1 MGVKVGTRLKVFR
14 GPPQFQLILSGKMG
28 SPTRNRAKYDIT
40 WCNCKQFIRLYRLC
54 IINDDLIELG
64 NEKGAGVSVRL
75 PSNKVMPRR
84 TSSRDLLRGGVIRR
98 QSSKDLRSAVLMKRQ
113 SSRDMVNGG
122 PKNVTKDP
130 RICLIKRQ
138 SSQDLCNDRF
148 TIRRDSI
155 NGLRI
160 VSRDPP
166 EDCDSDTIQRLGDIN
181 ISDDKREFTKFQL
194 EALKT
199 HNLYRREHQAP
210 SMGLDAEL
218 CKRSDSSENLLF
230 GKIYCTFPIL
240 NISLP

>member
-1 MGVKVGTRLKVFR
+1 MTWVYIGTRLKVFR

-40 WCNCKQFIRLYRLC
+40 WCNCKQFIRFYRRR
-54 IINDDLIELG
+54 IINHDIIELG
-64 NEKGAGVSVRL
+64 NEKGDGVSVRL
-75 PSNKVMPRR
+75 PSNKLMPRR
-84 TSSRDLLRGGVIRR
+84 TSSRDLIRGAVIRR
-98 QSSKDLRSAVLMKRQ
+98 QSSKDLRNVLMKRQ
-113 SSRDMVNGG
+113 SSRDIVNGG

-166 EDCDSDTIQRLGDIN
+166 DDCDSDTIQRLGDIN
-181 ISDDKREFTKFQL
+181 ISDDRREFTKFQL

-199 HNLYRREHQAP
+199 HNLYRRKHQVQA
-210 SMGLDAEL
+210 MGLDAEL
-218 CKRSDSSENLLF
+218 CKRSDTSENLLF
-230 GKIYCTFPIL
+230 RKIYCTFPIL
-240 NISLP
+240 NISHP

>member
-1 MGVKVGTRLKVFR
+1 MFR

-40 WCNCKQFIRLYRLC
+40 WCNCKQFIRFYRRC
-54 IINDDLIELG
+54 IINHDIIERG

-75 PSNKVMPRR
+75 PSNKVMPKR
-84 TSSRDLLRGGVIRR
+84 TSSKDLLRGCVIRR
-98 QSSKDLRSAVLMKRQ
+98 QSSKDLRTSVLMKRQ

-166 EDCDSDTIQRLGDIN
+166 EDSDSDTIQRLGDIN

-199 HNLYRREHQAP
+199 HNLYRRKHQAP

-218 CKRSDSSENLLF
+218 CKRSDRVRIYYSE
-230 GKIYCTFPIL
+230 KYIARFPF
-240 NISLP
+240 